1 MNISLDK
8 HNLGEYILGRTY
20 FGTNIFLD
28 LHSFGQTQKLGQIQK
43 CMTVIYFVQSNN
55 VSPKKFDQRRGRGRG
70 QRQRQ
75 DDDEEL
81 HKIYQNV

>member
-8 HNLGEYILGRTY
+8 HNLGKYILGRTY

-28 LHSFGQTQKLGQIQK
+28 LHGLGQTQKLGQIQK
-43 CMTVIYFVQSNN
+43 CMTVIHLVHSKNF
-55 VSPKKFDQRRGRGRG
+55 SPKKFDQRRGRGQG

-75 DDDEEL
+75 DDYEEL